1 MKFRL
6 LKQHFDMPAGS
17 EWFDVGPVMPQPGA
31 GESRLVTEIEG
42 DKTEGCFRIVPVDK
56 LEIAHAVDTERST

>member
-1 MKFRL
+1 MKCKL
-6 LKQHFDMPAGS
+6 MEQHFDMPAGS
-17 EWFDVGPVMPQPGA
+17 EWFDVGPVMPQPGT

-56 LEIAHAVDTERST
+56 LERV

>member
-1 MKFRL
+1 MKFKLMER
-6 LKQHFDMPAGS
+6 HFDMPAGS

-56 LEIAHAVDTERST
+56 LERV

>member
-6 LKQHFDMPAGS
+6 LKHHFDMRAGS
-17 EWFDVGPVMPQPGA
+17 EWFDVGPIMPYPGT

-42 DKTEGCFRIVPVDK
+42 DTSEGCFRVVPLDK
-56 LEIAHAVDTERST
+56 LELVKGD

>member
-1 MKFRL
+1 MKFKL

-17 EWFDVGPVMPQPGA
+17 EWFDVGPAMPQPGA
-31 GESRLVTEIEG
+31 GESRVVTEIEG

-56 LEIAHAVDTERST
+56 LELVKGLI

>member
-6 LKQHFDMPAGS
+6 TKHHFDMPAGS
-17 EWFDVGPVMPQPGA
+17 EWFDVGPVMPLPGT

-42 DKTEGCFRIVPVDK
+42 DTSEGCFRIVPLDK
-56 LEIAHAVDTERST
+56 LEIIHALDTERST